1 MYSKKL
7 MYRFGAFPLRKV
19 IWANGIREPSKR
31 LNSVRDTNDGGGA
44 IQSAQKFLRVKARE
58 DPVCSRV
65 FCLIRQNVPRW

>member
-44 IQSAQKFLRVKARE
+44 IQSAQKFLRGEGKRRPGLQQSTV
-58 DPVCSRV
+58 
-65 FCLIRQNVPRW
+65 